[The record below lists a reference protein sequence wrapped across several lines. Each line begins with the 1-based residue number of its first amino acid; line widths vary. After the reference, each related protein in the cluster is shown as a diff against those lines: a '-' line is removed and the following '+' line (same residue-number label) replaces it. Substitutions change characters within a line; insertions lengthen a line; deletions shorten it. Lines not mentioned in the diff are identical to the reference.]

1 MNAKLYNIKT
11 KAYDTCSAKNWTMCR
26 DHPVSD
32 GWRTISFNGMI
43 QLDAAASIQDLSPAN
58 GSVSASD
65 YKAYEDSNICDMGPE
80 DLSNAIVGS
89 TILAIDENKITLS
102 SGKTLEIENT
112 SDCCAWFE
120 GDIKA
125 FDFKDNVVTGIEQVE
140 REGTAN
146 APEAWTLKVLSNHRT
161 IAEIDIE
168 GDSSSGYYCHS
179 VNLRIKG

>member
-1 MNAKLYNIKT
+1 MNFKLYNIKT
-11 KAYDTCSAKNWTMCR
+11 KDYDTCSAKDWATCR
-26 DHPVSD
+26 EHPVNK
-32 GWRTISFNGMI
+32 GWRISSSNSVA
-43 QLDAAASIQDLSPAN
+43 QLDDEVSTEDSSSTNSSL
-58 GSVSASD
+58 SVSD
-65 YKAYEDSNICDMGPE
+65 YRAYEDVGIYDMSSD
-80 DLSNAIVGS
+80 DLSKAIVGS
-89 TILAIDENKITLS
+89 SILAIDKNKITLS